1 MTITAAVDG
10 SALHNP
16 GPAGWC
22 WYIDD
27 SCWAAGGWKEGTNNR
42 GELTALAELLRAT
55 AHIPDE
61 PLFVLC
67 DSQYVINSVTKW
79 MPGWKR
85 KGWKKRDG
93 KPVLNVD
100 ILQDIDQLLVGRNI
114 HLEWVKGHSG
124 HDMNEAADQRARAAA
139 TAYQKGTVVPEGP
152 GFGGAGGS
160 STSAVSRA
168 QANSSHSKSAPA
180 ASAAPSSDS
189 KAPKTATFEQEGLFD
204 LAADTTVTAEDAAK
218 EALTVFR
225 RAARR
230 AEQGNARALKT
241 LLNDALGADL
251 PVPDGLSDAA
261 HELRVE
267 GTTAAAQFITDD
279 WVGLAVWDLSQA
291 VGKATGSARL
301 VGWNVGRS

>member
-139 TAYQKGTVVPEGP
+139 TAYQKGTAVPEGP
-152 GFGGAGGS
+152 GFAGAG
-160 STSAVSRA
+160 SRGQTNAA
-168 QANSSHSKSAPA
+168 QANAVPTKTTPA
-180 ASAAPSSDS
+180 APISVP
-189 KAPKTATFEQEGLFD
+189 KQPKTATFEQEGLFD
-204 LAADTTVTAEDAAK
+204 LAADTTVTPEDAAK

-225 RAARR
+225 RAAHR
-230 AEQGNARALKT
+230 AEQGNARALKA
-241 LLNDALGADL
+241 LLNDALGANL
-251 PVPDGLSDAA
+251 AVPDGLSDAE

-267 GTTAAAQFITDD
+267 GTTATAQFTTDD

-301 VGWNVGRS
+301 LGWNVGRS

>member
-124 HDMNEAADQRARAAA
+124 HDLNEAADQRARAAA
-139 TAYQKGTVVPEGP
+139 TAYQKGTAVPEGP
-152 GFGGAGGS
+152 GFAGAG
-160 STSAVSRA
+160 SRA
-168 QANSSHSKSAPA
+168 QTNAAPTKTAPA
-180 ASAAPSSDS
+180 ASSSE
-189 KAPKTATFEQEGLFD
+189 PKTPKAATFEQEGLFD
-204 LAADTTVTAEDAAK
+204 LAVDTTVTPEDAAK
-218 EALTVFR
+218 EALTIFR
-225 RAARR
+225 RAAHR
-230 AEQGNARALKT
+230 AEQGNARALKA
-241 LLNDALGADL
+241 LLNDALGANL
-251 PVPDGLSDAA
+251 AVPDGLSDAE

-267 GTTAAAQFITDD
+267 GTTATAQFTTDD

-301 VGWNVGRS
+301 LGWNVGRY

>member
-139 TAYQKGTVVPEGP
+139 TAYQKGTAVPEGP
-152 GFGGAGGS
+152 GFAGAG
-160 STSAVSRA
+160 SRA
-168 QANSSHSKSAPA
+168 QTNVAPTKTAPA
-180 ASAAPSSDS
+180 ALSSE
-189 KAPKTATFEQEGLFD
+189 PKTPKAATFEQEGLFD
-204 LAADTTVTAEDAAK
+204 LAVDTTVTPEDAAK
-218 EALTVFR
+218 EALTIFR
-225 RAARR
+225 RAAHR
-230 AEQGNARALKT
+230 AEQGNARALKA
-241 LLNDALGADL
+241 LLNDALGANFA
-251 PVPDGLSDAA
+251 VPDGLSDAE

-267 GTTAAAQFITDD
+267 GTTAIAQFTTDD

-301 VGWNVGRS
+301 LGWNVGRS

>member
-139 TAYQKGTVVPEGP
+139 TAYQKGTAVPEGP
-152 GFGGAGGS
+152 GFAVAG
-160 STSAVSRA
+160 SRA
-168 QANSSHSKSAPA
+168 QTSSAPTKTT
-180 ASAAPSSDS
+180 SAAPSPEP
-189 KAPKTATFEQEGLFD
+189 KAPKAATFEQEGLFD
-204 LAADTTVTAEDAAK
+204 LAVDTTVTPEDAAK

-225 RAARR
+225 RAAHR
-230 AEQGNARALKT
+230 AEQGNARALKA
-241 LLNDALGADL
+241 LLNDALGANL
-251 PVPDGLSDAA
+251 AVPDGLSDAE

-267 GTTAAAQFITDD
+267 GTTATAQFTTDD
-279 WVGLAVWDLSQA
+279 WVGLAVWDLSEA

-301 VGWNVGRS
+301 LGWNVGRS

>member
-139 TAYQKGTVVPEGP
+139 TAYQKGTAVPEGP
-152 GFGGAGGS
+152 GFAGAGS
-160 STSAVSRA
+160 RTQTNVAPTKTTS
-168 QANSSHSKSAPA
+168 
-180 ASAAPSSDS
+180 APSSEP
-189 KAPKTATFEQEGLFD
+189 KAPKAATLEQEGLFD
-204 LAADTTVTAEDAAK
+204 LAVDATVT
-218 EALTVFR
+218 
-225 RAARR
+225 
-230 AEQGNARALKT
+230 
-241 LLNDALGADL
+241 
-251 PVPDGLSDAA
+251 P
-261 HELRVE
+261 
-267 GTTAAAQFITDD
+267 
-279 WVGLAVWDLSQA
+279 
-291 VGKATGSARL
+291 
-301 VGWNVGRS
+301 

>member
-139 TAYQKGTVVPEGP
+139 TAYQKGTTVPEGP
-152 GFGGAGGS
+152 GFAGAC
-160 STSAVSRA
+160 SRA
-168 QANSSHSKSAPA
+168 HPKTAP
-180 ASAAPSSDS
+180 AAPSSEP
-189 KAPKTATFEQEGLFD
+189 KAPKATTFEQEGLFD
-204 LAADTTVTAEDAAK
+204 LAVDTTVTPEDAAK

-225 RAARR
+225 RAAHR
-230 AEQGNARALKT
+230 AEQGNARALKA
-241 LLNDALGADL
+241 LLNDALGANLD
-251 PVPDGLSDAA
+251 VPDGLSDAE

-267 GTTAAAQFITDD
+267 GTTATAQFTTDD

-301 VGWNVGRS
+301 LGWNVGRS

>member
-124 HDMNEAADQRARAAA
+124 HDLNEAADQRARAAA
-139 TAYQKGTVVPEGP
+139 TAYQKGTAVPEGP
-152 GFGGAGGS
+152 GFAGAG
-160 STSAVSRA
+160 SRA
-168 QANSSHSKSAPA
+168 QTNAAPTKTAPA
-180 ASAAPSSDS
+180 ASSSE
-189 KAPKTATFEQEGLFD
+189 PKTSTDGTFEQEGLFD
-204 LAADTTVTAEDAAK
+204 LAVDTTVTPEDAAK
-218 EALTVFR
+218 EALTIFR
-225 RAARR
+225 RAAHR
-230 AEQGNARALKT
+230 AEQGNARALKA
-241 LLNDALGADL
+241 LLNDALGANLD
-251 PVPDGLSDAA
+251 VPDGLSDAE

-267 GTTAAAQFITDD
+267 GTTAIAQFTTDD

-301 VGWNVGRS
+301 LGWNVGRS

>member
-27 SCWAAGGWKEGTNNR
+27 DCWAAGGWKEGTNNR

-55 AHIPDE
+55 AHLADE
-61 PLFVLC
+61 HLHVLC

-100 ILQDIDQLLVGRNI
+100 ILQDIDALLVGRKI
-114 HLEWVKGHSG
+114 DMEWVKGHSG

-139 TAYQKGTVVPEGP
+139 TAYQKGTKVPHGP
-152 GFGGAGGS
+152 GFGSGAS
-160 STSAVSRA
+160 QV
-168 QANSSHSKSAPA
+168 APTAA
-180 ASAAPSSDS
+180 ASAAASRSAESSQQS
-189 KAPKTATFEQEGLFD
+189 LFD
-204 LAADTTVTAEDAAK
+204 FDSPAVDSRTETLRTAAEQ
-218 EALTVFR
+218 ALTTLR

-230 AEQGNARALKT
+230 AEQGSDRALRT
-241 LLNDALGADL
+241 LLADAVTNVSVEQVAGELSSASEELTVIGATAVAL
-251 PVPDGLSDAA
+251 LRGEGWTALATWSLEP
-261 HELRVE
+261 EL
-267 GTTAAAQFITDD
+267 
-279 WVGLAVWDLSQA
+279 
-291 VGKATGSARL
+291 KL
-301 VGWNVGRS
+301 VGWHLSR

>member
-139 TAYQKGTVVPEGP
+139 TAYQKGTAVPEGP
-152 GFGGAGGS
+152 GFAGAG
-160 STSAVSRA
+160 SRA
-168 QANSSHSKSAPA
+168 QTNAAPTKTA
-180 ASAAPSSDS
+180 PAAPSSE
-189 KAPKTATFEQEGLFD
+189 PKTPKAATFEQEGLFD
-204 LAADTTVTAEDAAK
+204 LAVDTTVTPEDAAK
-218 EALTVFR
+218 EALTIFR
-225 RAARR
+225 RAAHR
-230 AEQGNARALKT
+230 AEQGNARALKA
-241 LLNDALGADL
+241 LLDDALGANL
-251 PVPDGLSDAA
+251 AVPDGLSDAE

-267 GTTAAAQFITDD
+267 GTTATAQFTTDD
-279 WVGLAVWDLSQA
+279 WVGLVVWDLSEA

-301 VGWNVGRS
+301 LGWNVGRS

>member
-139 TAYQKGTVVPEGP
+139 TAYQKGTAVPEGP
-152 GFGGAGGS
+152 GFAGAG
-160 STSAVSRA
+160 SRA
-168 QANSSHSKSAPA
+168 QTNSAPTKTT
-180 ASAAPSSDS
+180 SAAPSPE
-189 KAPKTATFEQEGLFD
+189 PKTPKAATFEQEGLFD
-204 LAADTTVTAEDAAK
+204 LAVDTTVTPEDAAK
-218 EALTVFR
+218 EALTIFR
-225 RAARR
+225 RAAHR
-230 AEQGNARALKT
+230 AEQGNARVLKA
-241 LLNDALGADL
+241 LLNDALGANL
-251 PVPDGLSDAA
+251 AVPDGLSDAE

-267 GTTAAAQFITDD
+267 GTTATAQFTTDD

-301 VGWNVGRS
+301 LGWNVGRS

>member
-139 TAYQKGTVVPEGP
+139 TAYQKGNTVPEGP
-152 GFGGAGGS
+152 GFAGA
-160 STSAVSRA
+160 ASRA
-168 QANSSHSKSAPA
+168 QANAASTKTPPA
-180 ASAAPSSDS
+180 ATSSEP
-189 KAPKTATFEQEGLFD
+189 KAPKAATFEQEGLFD
-204 LAADTTVTAEDAAK
+204 LAVDTTVTPEDAAK
-218 EALTVFR
+218 EALTIFR
-225 RAARR
+225 RAAHR
-230 AEQGNARALKT
+230 AEQGNARALKA
-241 LLNDALGADL
+241 LLNDALGANYA
-251 PVPDGLSDAA
+251 VPDGLSDAE

-267 GTTAAAQFITDD
+267 GTTAIAQFTTDD

-301 VGWNVGRS
+301 LGWNVGRS

>member
-139 TAYQKGTVVPEGP
+139 TAYQKGTAVPEGP
-152 GFGGAGGS
+152 GFGGAG
-160 STSAVSRA
+160 SRGQTNAA
-168 QANSSHSKSAPA
+168 QANAAPTKTT
-180 ASAAPSSDS
+180 SAAPISEP

-204 LAADTTVTAEDAAK
+204 LAADTTVAPEDAAK

-225 RAARR
+225 RAAHR
-230 AEQGNARALKT
+230 AEQGNARALKA

-251 PVPDGLSDAA
+251 AVPDGLSDAE

-267 GTTAAAQFITDD
+267 GTTATAQFTTGD

-301 VGWNVGRS
+301 LGWNVGRS

>member
-16 GPAGWC
+16 GPAGCC

-61 PLFVLC
+61 PVFVLC

-100 ILQDIDQLLVGRNI
+100 ILQDIDQLLIGRNI

-139 TAYQKGTVVPEGP
+139 TAYQKGTAVPEGP

-160 STSAVSRA
+160 STSAVSRT